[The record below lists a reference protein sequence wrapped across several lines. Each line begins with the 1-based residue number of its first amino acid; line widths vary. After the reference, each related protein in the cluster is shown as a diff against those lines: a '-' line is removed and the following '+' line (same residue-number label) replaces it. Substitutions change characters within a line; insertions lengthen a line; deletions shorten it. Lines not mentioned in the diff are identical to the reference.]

1 MGGAKDGG
9 QVSRHPIVLLSELGE
24 LTSSKFIIIM
34 WRWIQQKM
42 IA

>member
-24 LTSSKFIIIM
+24 LTSSKFIIIVPLDST
-34 WRWIQQKM
+34 KM